1 MLDSIT
7 PFVSAIAALASAFA
21 VFKANDIALT
31 AKNFHKNSVLNQ
43 RELELLGKAI
53 EKLSIYDVWCK
64 TGGAGESINYHD
76 SNEVEYS
83 SRDDATMQIPRDLK
97 YLLIQLSAH
106 SEELNAKLIEWES
119 DFISK
124 VGDSYMLKDELV
136 PVKIKALREIRSG
149 GM

>member
-31 AKNFHKNSVLNQ
+31 AKNFHKNSVLNK
-43 RELELLGKAI
+43 RELELLGKAL

-64 TGGAGESINYHD
+64 TGGAGKSINYHD
-76 SNEVEYS
+76 STEVQYS
-83 SRDDATMQIPRDLK
+83 SRDVATIQIPRDLK

-106 SEELNAKLIEWES
+106 SEGLNAKLIEWES
-119 DFISK
+119 GFISK
-124 VGDSYMLKDELV
+124 VDDDYMLKDELV
-136 PVKIKALREIRSG
+136 PAKIKALREIRSG